1 MPTRKPISPAE
12 RRYHDYLRRKTLK
25 VGAVYETR
33 LAKARRK
40 ELRRVLAKAR
50 DLGDPEDI
58 APLLEA
64 ELSEAGYLGE
74 WWTGL
79 WSEAGIPA
87 ARSTARTLRQAKAA
101 GEDDIWAG
109 TLRNY
114 ATQRAGQEITVVT
127 GTWKRA
133 LVSLLRELME
143 EELYQGVEALTKKLY
158 KGYLANLEKWQCRR
172 IAQTESMIGMAE
184 AGALAAQTLDV
195 SFTKQ
200 WVISGLGN
208 TRESHEAM
216 DGIIVDQDEPFRL
229 PGGLMMYPHD
239 TSMGASAGEIINC
252 ACDVLRIPKGYDY
265 NQPEPGAAP
274 AATPEAPQT
283 EEEIRE
289 ARIKEFIEEMPADWS
304 DELKKA
310 KAENYLE
317 IEKELGIEKGKPM
330 SVEDADKQSANPNWS
345 PNDKQYRINCATCT
359 PAYALREFG
368 FDVTAKGN
376 VRGSGSINEKA
387 SREWYGMWKNAD
399 GTKAKPTTIY
409 DWMSKKEYK
418 AMTEKRYKEFFE
430 EACKEK
436 GTYAIGISWSGGG
449 GHATILRRGADGKLV
464 YIEPQHYIQAKGVQ
478 QDIGNICGLMKKSN
492 IPWRDGVLRVDN
504 KLFDTSWAGLFSAK

>member
-40 ELRRVLAKAR
+40 ELRRVLARAR

-64 ELSEAGYLGE
+64 ELSEASYLGE

-127 GTWKRA
+127 GTWKQA
-133 LVSLLRELME
+133 LVSLLREYME
-143 EELYQGVEALTKKLY
+143 EELYQGVEALTKELY
-158 KGYLANLEKWQCRR
+158 RGYLENLEKWQCRR

-252 ACDVLRIPKGYDY
+252 ACDVLRIPK
-265 NQPEPGAAP
+265 
-274 AATPEAPQT
+274 
-283 EEEIRE
+283 
-289 ARIKEFIEEMPADWS
+289 
-304 DELKKA
+304 
-310 KAENYLE
+310 
-317 IEKELGIEKGKPM
+317 
-330 SVEDADKQSANPNWS
+330 
-345 PNDKQYRINCATCT
+345 
-359 PAYALREFG
+359 
-368 FDVTAKGN
+368 
-376 VRGSGSINEKA
+376 
-387 SREWYGMWKNAD
+387 
-399 GTKAKPTTIY
+399 
-409 DWMSKKEYK
+409 
-418 AMTEKRYKEFFE
+418 
-430 EACKEK
+430 
-436 GTYAIGISWSGGG
+436 
-449 GHATILRRGADGKLV
+449 
-464 YIEPQHYIQAKGVQ
+464 
-478 QDIGNICGLMKKSN
+478 
-492 IPWRDGVLRVDN
+492 
-504 KLFDTSWAGLFSAK
+504 